1 MFYTGTCN
9 PAPRA
14 GVLTARNPAPD
25 SQMWGSIRYKCGD
38 GVLAPTFFLFHSC
51 SMRSLAQNKI
61 ANKRWKVKTVKLHA
75 GQMPEKPH

>member
-1 MFYTGTCN
+1 
-9 PAPRA
+9 
-14 GVLTARNPAPD
+14 
-25 SQMWGSIRYKCGD
+25 MWGSIRYKCGD